1 MTVDSRQQLE
11 TIGVGSIDDLFATI
25 PAEFRLQSWDLP
37 AGISEMAVRD
47 KLRTISEKNTTDT
60 ICFMGGGYYD
70 HYIPSAIDALTS
82 RSEFYT
88 AYTPYQPECAQ
99 GTLQSIYEYQSAISL
114 KPKLVEAYY
123 NLGVFYEFYRKDTGR
138 ALTQYQKYVQL
149 GGNDERVK
157 KLLKKTSQ

>member
-1 MTVDSRQQLE
+1 LNL
-11 TIGVGSIDDLFATI
+11 GVLYANLDLLDQ
-25 PAEFRLQSWDLP
+25 AEQ
-37 AGISEMAVRD
+37 
-47 KLRTISEKNTTDT
+47 
-60 ICFMGGGYYD
+60 
-70 HYIPSAIDALTS
+70 
-82 RSEFYT
+82 
-88 AYTPYQPECAQ
+88 
-99 GTLQSIYEYQSAISL
+99 EYQSAISL